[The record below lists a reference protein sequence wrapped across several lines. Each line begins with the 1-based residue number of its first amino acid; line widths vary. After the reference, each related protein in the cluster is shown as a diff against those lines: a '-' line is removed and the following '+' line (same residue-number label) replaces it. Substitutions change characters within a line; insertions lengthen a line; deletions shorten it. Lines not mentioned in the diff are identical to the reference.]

1 MKILTSS
8 PQTVF
13 ILRWGVYDVNPKAE
27 PARPEYL
34 AKLEEMT
41 HVKTTYNV
49 VTREVEHSPHFWW
62 TRFVFLK
69 INDWRGL
76 YTININ
82 QPVLLLLDF
91 QDWLS
96 HG

>member
-1 MKILTSS
+1 MLDMINHANFDKLL

-41 HVKTTYNV
+41 YVRTTYNV
-49 VTREVEHSPHFWW
+49 VTREEEQSPHFWW
-62 TRFVFLK
+62 TRFVFIR
-69 INDWRGL
+69 IND
-76 YTININ
+76 
-82 QPVLLLLDF
+82 Q
-91 QDWLS
+91 
-96 HG
+96 